1 MTENS
6 SQVVLIDPQ
15 MPLRRKMATHS
26 HNFSLISDEITLD
39 TLDQYQS
46 FCKNMIN
53 DITGR
58 MNEIDRKLH
67 AEREDEYERMKKKL
81 AKLTAL
87 LNE

>member
-6 SQVVLIDPQ
+6 SKVVLIDPQ
-15 MPLRRKMATHS
+15 IPLRRKMATHS
-26 HNFSLISDEITLD
+26 HNFSVISDEITLD

-46 FCKNMIN
+46 FCTNMIN
-53 DITGR
+53 AMASR
-58 MNEIDRKLH
+58 MNEIERKLH
-67 AEREDEYERMKKKL
+67 AERDIEYERMKQKL